1 MTNTNEHIIN
11 CPKCKSDNVTTLEM
25 AHKNG
30 VKQTNPPSLQKFG
43 VKGFLFTFLIAL
55 GTYTV
60 GGFMIGFF
68 GVLLFGNL
76 FDGGYFSLAVT
87 VFVPL
92 AYALKRLQSIKEHNN
107 LYEQKMRQYL
117 QTWICLRCAT
127 CFCFENV

>member
-1 MTNTNEHIIN
+1 
-11 CPKCKSDNVTTLEM
+11 M

-30 VKQTNPPSLQKFG
+30 VKQTNPPSLQNFG

-60 GGFMIGFF
+60 GGFVIGFI
-68 GVLLFGNL
+68 VALLIGDAVVSN
-76 FDGGYFSLAVT
+76 YISLALIII
-87 VFVPL
+87 VPS
-92 AYALKRLQSIKEHNN
+92 AYAFTRLQSIKQHNN